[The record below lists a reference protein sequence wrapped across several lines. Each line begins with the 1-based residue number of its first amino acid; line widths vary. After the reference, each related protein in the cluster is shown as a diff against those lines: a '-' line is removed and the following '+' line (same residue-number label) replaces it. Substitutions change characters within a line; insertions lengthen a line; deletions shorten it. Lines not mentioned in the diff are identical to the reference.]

1 MSKVW
6 YLIGGNY
13 DWGYGE
19 VLGLY
24 TTEMACRKA
33 FKDYL
38 SKWWRWHEEKDG
50 IDSKGRSFEECV
62 EAMHYEDYNGN
73 VYLIAGWNDV

>member
-13 DWGYGE
+13 DWGCGE

-24 TTEMACRKA
+24 AQKRPVAKHLRTT
-33 FKDYL
+33 FQ
-38 SKWWRWHEEKDG
+38 SGGDG
-50 IDSKGRSFEECV
+50 MKERI
-62 EAMHYEDYNGN
+62 
-73 VYLIAGWNDV
+73 I